1 MLVGIDCD
9 AAERSTPP
17 IPCTRHKQRCF
28 LARDRELISELNPD
42 KPKRR
47 ISVYKRVLQ
56 PNSALYPVSNVSA
69 GSPIVEAWLSDLPT
83 PARITPDYPIR
94 KTTDLAGREG
104 KTVWR
109 QEGKTE
115 EKSVRH

>member
-1 MLVGIDCD
+1 M
-9 AAERSTPP
+9 
-17 IPCTRHKQRCF
+17 
-28 LARDRELISELNPD
+28 
-42 KPKRR
+42 
-47 ISVYKRVLQ
+47 
-56 PNSALYPVSNVSA
+56 
-69 GSPIVEAWLSDLPT
+69 EAWLSDLPT

-115 EKSVRH
+115 EKVVSQTLRRLFGGLISYLVDTKFVDFHNYCNAIFTEVLPGGPHWIPYIPATNGSSNDKR